1 MPPSVRS
8 LRRRLAVPA
17 SDGVFAEDEIADL
30 DPAVAR
36 YFRAA
41 IEPGTPL
48 AQAAVLTIRGSI
60 RLRSRWLPFSS
71 QEVLAPRHGFV
82 WDARISG
89 GIRGSDSYADGEGR
103 MSWRLGGVVPVAS
116 ASGPN
121 VSRSAAGRAAGES
134 AWLPTAVLPRFG
146 VEWTNAGDDLLF
158 ARFSVAD
165 EPVEL
170 LHALDPDGLLRS
182 VTFDRVGDPDGT
194 GDFALLPFGMEVTE
208 HGTFDGLTIP
218 TSGDVGWHHGTE
230 QWEDGIFFRYT
241 ISDLELVR

>member
-1 MPPSVRS
+1 MSPSVRS
-8 LRRRLAVPA
+8 LRRRLALPA
-17 SDGVFAEDEIADL
+17 PDGVFAEDEIADVH
-30 DPAVAR
+30 PAVAR

-48 AQAAVLTIRGSI
+48 AQAALLTIRGSI
-60 RLRSRWLPFSS
+60 RLKSKWLPFSS
-71 QEVLAPRHGFV
+71 EEVLAPLHGFV
-82 WDARISG
+82 WEARVSG
-89 GIRGSDSYADGEGR
+89 GIRGSDSFVDGEGR

-146 VEWTNAGDDLLF
+146 VEWTPGGDDLLF

-165 EPVEL
+165 EPMEL
-170 LHALDPDGLLRS
+170 LHTVGDDGLLRS
-182 VTFDRVGDPDGT
+182 VTFDRVGDPDGV
-194 GDFALLPFGMEVTE
+194 GEFALLPFGLEVTE

-218 TSGDVGWHHGTE
+218 TSGEVGWHHGTDRWDE
-230 QWEDGIFFRYT
+230 GRFFRYT
-241 ISDLELVR
+241 ISDLRLVR